1 MNIFCLKKAI
11 LYGSQLHPPK
21 NYGQEE
27 QFVSIVHMSIEV
39 FIYCIIF
46 SLGASI
52 GSFLNVIADRLI
64 REETFIR
71 GKSYCEK
78 CHHLLNILDLIPII
92 SFFFL
97 QGRCRYCKV
106 KLSFYYPFSEI
117 FTGIIFLL
125 VFHMIGLTSPLLLVF
140 YLYSVSALLIIFL
153 SDIKYGIIPDKI
165 IYPGVLITFFFQL
178 LTQYHFPTSY
188 VFSAIGSGAFF
199 LLLFLITKGKGMGFG
214 DVKLGFYMGL
224 LLGFPFI
231 IYALYMAFLTGAF
244 VSFILILWRRKNFKS
259 TIPFGPFLVIATMI
273 VMIFPQLGDFVMK
286 IIVP

>member
-1 MNIFCLKKAI
+1 
-11 LYGSQLHPPK
+11 
-21 NYGQEE
+21 
-27 QFVSIVHMSIEV
+27 
-39 FIYCIIF
+39 
-46 SLGASI
+46 
-52 GSFLNVIADRLI
+52 
-64 REETFIR
+64 
-71 GKSYCEK
+71 
-78 CHHLLNILDLIPII
+78 
-92 SFFFL
+92 
-97 QGRCRYCKV
+97 
-106 KLSFYYPFSEI
+106 
-117 FTGIIFLL
+117 
-125 VFHMIGLTSPLLLVF
+125 
-140 YLYSVSALLIIFL
+140 VSALLIIFL